1 MNDTTIQM
9 ICTAIITNTK
19 LIQSLIDALPHEV
32 RETVAATVNPTPAPI
47 VVQAP
52 VVVAPVKEVA
62 VAPVVPIQATPAP
75 VVATIP
81 VPVVAEVVAVP
92 VTPVVVA
99 APAVVSPSSTKKAPF
114 SDQKSMVEYVMRT
127 YTKIGRE
134 RGVGIQKHLESI
146 GCLNIN
152 LVKPEHYDALFTAL
166 EAL

>member
-32 RETVAATVNPTPAPI
+32 KQTVAATVNPTPTPV
-47 VVQAP
+47 VVQAPAP
-52 VVVAPVKEVA
+52 VVVAPAPKMVQEV
-62 VAPVVPIQATPAP
+62 VVPTQEPVPATVVSITPTVVEAATPAP
-75 VVATIP
+75 VTVASS
-81 VPVVAEVVAVP
+81 
-92 VTPVVVA
+92 
-99 APAVVSPSSTKKAPF
+99 SPSNVKKAPF

-146 GCLNIN
+146 NCLNIN
-152 LVKPEHYDALFTAL
+152 LVKPEHYDALYTAL

>member
-32 RETVAATVNPTPAPI
+32 KQTVAATVNPTPAPV
-47 VVQAP
+47 VVQAHAP
-52 VVVAPVKEVA
+52 VVEVA
-62 VAPVVPIQATPAP
+62 VVPVVPIQATPVLEA
-75 VVATIP
+75 VTIP
-81 VPVVAEVVAVP
+81 VPVVAEVAAVP
-92 VTPVVVA
+92 VTPVAVV
-99 APAVVSPSSTKKAPF
+99 APAVVSPSNVKKAPF

-152 LVKPEHYDALFTAL
+152 LVKPEHYDALYTAL

>member
-32 RETVAATVNPTPAPI
+32 KQTVAATVNPTPAPV
-47 VVQAP
+47 VVQAPAP
-52 VVVAPVKEVA
+52 VVVAPAPKMVQEVVVPTPEPVPA
-62 VAPVVPIQATPAP
+62 TVVSITPPVVEVATPAP
-75 VVATIP
+75 VTVAP
-81 VPVVAEVVAVP
+81 S
-92 VTPVVVA
+92 
-99 APAVVSPSSTKKAPF
+99 SPSSTKKAPF
-114 SDQKSMVEYVMRT
+114 SDQKSMVEYVMKT

-152 LVKPEHYDALFTAL
+152 LVKPEHYDALYTAL

>member
-32 RETVAATVNPTPAPI
+32 RETVAATVNPTPAPV

-52 VVVAPVKEVA
+52 APIVEVA
-62 VAPVVPIQATPAP
+62 VAPVVPTPEPAPATVVSITPAAVEVATPAP
-75 VVATIP
+75 VTVAP
-81 VPVVAEVVAVP
+81 S
-92 VTPVVVA
+92 
-99 APAVVSPSSTKKAPF
+99 SPSNLKKAPF

>member
-32 RETVAATVNPTPAPI
+32 RETVAATVNPTPAPV
-47 VVQAP
+47 VVQAHAP
-52 VVVAPVKEVA
+52 VVEVA
-62 VAPVVPIQATPAP
+62 VVPVVPIQATPVLEA
-75 VVATIP
+75 VTIP
-81 VPVVAEVVAVP
+81 VPVVAEVAAVP
-92 VTPVVVA
+92 VTPVAVV
-99 APAVVSPSSTKKAPF
+99 APAVVSPSNVKKAPF

-152 LVKPEHYDALFTAL
+152 LVKPEHYDALYTAL

>member
-32 RETVAATVNPTPAPI
+32 RETVAATVNPTPAPV

-52 VVVAPVKEVA
+52 APVVEVA
-62 VAPVVPIQATPAP
+62 VVPVVPIQATPVLEA
-75 VVATIP
+75 VTIP
-81 VPVVAEVVAVP
+81 VPVVAEVAAVP

-99 APAVVSPSSTKKAPF
+99 APAVASPSSTKKAPF

-146 GCLNIN
+146 NCLNIN
-152 LVKPEHYDALFTAL
+152 LVKPEHYDGLFTAL